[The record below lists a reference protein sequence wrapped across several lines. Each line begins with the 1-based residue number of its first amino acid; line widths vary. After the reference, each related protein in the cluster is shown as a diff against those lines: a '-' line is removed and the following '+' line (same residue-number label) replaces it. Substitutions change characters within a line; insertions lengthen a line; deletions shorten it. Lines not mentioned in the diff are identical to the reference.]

1 MINNIVIL
9 VILIIIII
17 SLAKF
22 AKFNAVQEEFNLN
35 NLTEHTGLE
44 TSESYIYTLIPKYY
58 DEDGYIGTYITK
70 DFKESTDELKNN
82 LIQTYSLQT
91 NKWVSQPIANGGIFF
106 NNKNYVIHDLT
117 WSQDILNEFNNP
129 VKKLIAVGMIFNQS
143 AKEYEYKTFIKKT
156 AEIDSIWEP
165 LFPNSDIDKNIICL
179 RYDLNNNLIGINKE
193 DYQIYKFKF
202 KSKLNLDPTFHGI
215 WNGPINFDSSVLL
228 HKILFDVDKHL
239 LAIDH
244 DGKIFKKKNL
254 DWEQSEWI
262 KSDSKHS
269 KITSNTMK
277 EGIINDGIYDL
288 VHDYDGKF
296 IATTQNGL
304 VKQVTNSWDSDFISY
319 DEQKNKNV
327 KINSDDNL
335 ISKNTILIC
344 RTGNDSNKYDYLRDN
359 ESDVQSDSNYSRK
372 AVIEKLNYFLNLKR
386 KLRNVC
392 KNNNSN
398 TWNI

>member
-179 RYDLNNNLIGINKE
+179 RYDLNNNLIGIN
-193 DYQIYKFKF
+193 
-202 KSKLNLDPTFHGI
+202 
-215 WNGPINFDSSVLL
+215 
-228 HKILFDVDKHL
+228 
-239 LAIDH
+239 
-244 DGKIFKKKNL
+244 
-254 DWEQSEWI
+254 
-262 KSDSKHS
+262 
-269 KITSNTMK
+269 
-277 EGIINDGIYDL
+277 
-288 VHDYDGKF
+288 
-296 IATTQNGL
+296 
-304 VKQVTNSWDSDFISY
+304 
-319 DEQKNKNV
+319 
-327 KINSDDNL
+327 
-335 ISKNTILIC
+335 
-344 RTGNDSNKYDYLRDN
+344 
-359 ESDVQSDSNYSRK
+359 
-372 AVIEKLNYFLNLKR
+372 
-386 KLRNVC
+386 
-392 KNNNSN
+392 
-398 TWNI
+398 